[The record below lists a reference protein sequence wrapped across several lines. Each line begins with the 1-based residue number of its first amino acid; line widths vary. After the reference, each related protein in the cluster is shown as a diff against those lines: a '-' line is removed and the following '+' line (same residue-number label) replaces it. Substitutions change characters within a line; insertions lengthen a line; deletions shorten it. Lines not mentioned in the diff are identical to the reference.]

1 MKIVYSL
8 LVCLFFLFPAIA
20 FSQSPGLIVRPLPA
34 GTTTLN
40 PDGNGYSSQTT
51 AGFTTNDIGE
61 SEIPYKIVPPAI
73 TEPTGDLATGP
84 SGGFTDIVKTVD
96 NSGFY
101 VCSDGTNIFFRLRIG
116 GIISGSKGY
125 SVLIDTDNK
134 MGNNGAYA
142 DPNYVAPTNTGN
154 GNPGFEYEVVFQ
166 TNFQIAVYKVDG
178 NISPGTPTNTY
189 SLNSNSQI
197 SVALS
202 TDGNNPDYF
211 YDWFVP
217 LSAIGNPAL
226 LRMAATTVTSPNS
239 ALQGSRS
246 DIYGVD
252 DANTT
257 TSGGWQTVVNTQPS
271 ISIASISSGGAGVG
285 ANCTA
290 APVLNAPI
298 NFGSSVSVTG
308 TWTKMDVSKPNTA
321 TITLYQNGSA
331 AGTTSVTSGGTWTI
345 TVSTVATGDIFYAK
359 AQATGESQCL
369 QSNNIT
375 AGCSSYPVAPTI
387 TCAST
392 KGITGK
398 TALGTTVLIYSVT
411 TANASPTAT
420 ALTTNLLYTNNAADR
435 DFNYFGSNPQSGN
448 ACQGQNGI
456 LAQGTY
462 MIIASNNGCLS
473 APTFLCISGAS
484 QNSWSY
490 ISTNT
495 LNLTTPI
502 YPFQTTI
509 NGTGATSGQLLRL
522 FINDKYTSA
531 VTATGTSF
539 SFVNLV
545 LKAGDVLKVYAQV
558 SGTTCMTV
566 SNAFTVNCYNQPPV
580 ISTDANGK
588 LLSTATSISG
598 TATANA
604 SITLNRT
611 SPTTASWT
619 TTANSSGIWTV
630 SGLTLGAG
638 ETYTATVS
646 SSSGCA
652 TASAASASASVVAP
666 TTTCP
671 TITSSL
677 SETSTSVS
685 GNITTASTGT
695 VRLYLD
701 DVLEGSFNITTTGT
715 STWTISSLTYP
726 LYSGGILRAS
736 FQAGTN
742 AESTGCTT
750 ATISC
755 TPPVA
760 PIITSV
766 SPGTTIKTG
775 ESVTFNLSNIA
786 ANTWYAL
793 SDNTGTSYATS
804 IYTNS
809 TSNLSLPSKTFGT
822 AGDYNLKITADKLTG
837 CTASFATS
845 AIKVNPI
852 SLPVNFLNVNAKKN
866 GSGTLVS
873 WVVAN
878 ETDVL
883 RYEVEKSFDCR
894 NFTPLAQ
901 VDYKQPTATT
911 NAYAYQDNNASG
923 NICYRIKQV
932 DVDGHYHY
940 SSIVRINEN
949 AMSKTLVAP
958 NPAYDHITINKSSST
973 NESVKIQLLDANGR
987 LVHETKSTLTPGNNS
1002 IEIKGLQRFGR
1013 GQYVLKLIGNTS
1025 MEYFKVILQ

>member
-1 MKIVYSL
+1 MKIVYSF
-8 LVCLFFLFPAIA
+8 LVCLFCLFPAIS

-40 PDGNGYSSQTT
+40 PDGNGYSSKTT
-51 AGFTTNDIGE
+51 AGFAADDIAE

-101 VCSDGTNIFFRLRIG
+101 VYSDGTNIFFRLRIG

-134 MGNNGAYA
+134 MGNSGVYA
-142 DPNYVAPTNTGN
+142 DPNYVAPTNTSN
-154 GNPGFEYEVVFQ
+154 GNPGFEYEVVLQ
-166 TNFQIAVYKVDG
+166 TNFQIAVYSVDG
-178 NISPGTPTNTY
+178 SISPGAPTNTY
-189 SLNSNSQI
+189 SLNTNSQI

-217 LSAIGNPAL
+217 LSAIGNPAS

-246 DIYGVD
+246 DIYGID

-271 ISIASISSGGAGVG
+271 ISIADISSGGSGVG
-285 ANCTA
+285 ADCTA

-308 TWTKMDVSKPNTA
+308 TWTRMDASKPNTA
-321 TITLYQNGSA
+321 TITLYKNGSA

-345 TVSTVATGDIFYAK
+345 TVPTVATGDVFYAK

-369 QSNNIT
+369 QSNNVT
-375 AGCSSYPVAPTI
+375 AGCSSYPAAPVLNQSSSKGMCGTLPAG
-387 TCAST
+387 AS
-392 KGITGK
+392 I
-398 TALGTTVLIYSVT
+398 LIYQ
-411 TANASPTAT
+411 
-420 ALTTNLLYTNNAADR
+420 LTSGGAITLMN
-435 DFNYFGSNPQSGN
+435 GGN
-448 ACQGQNGI
+448 ANTAYPTTTSFNWFSCSGGAGSVSN
-456 LAQGTY
+456 GTY
-462 MIIASNNGCLS
+462 MIVASTNGCTS
-473 APTFLCISGAS
+473 TPVFDCISSGS
-484 QNSWSY
+484 SSL
-490 ISTNT
+490 SGLSSNT
-495 LNLTTPI
+495 ITLPAI
-502 YPFQTTI
+502 YPFQTSIT
-509 NGTGATSGQLLRL
+509 GSGATVGSILRL
-522 FINDKYTSA
+522 FKNNVQVAFITASTS
-531 VTATGTSF
+531 SF
-539 SFVNLV
+539 TFSNLT
-545 LKAGDVLKVYAQV
+545 LKAGDQLKVYAQA
-558 SGTTCMTV
+558 GTGCVTV
-566 SNAFTVNCYNQPPV
+566 SNAFTVICYNQPPV
-580 ISTDANGK
+580 ITTDVNGK
-588 LLSTATSISG
+588 MLSTATSISG

-619 TTANSSGIWTV
+619 TTANSSGVWTV
-630 SGLTLGAG
+630 SGLTLASGDV
-638 ETYTATVS
+638 YSATVS
-646 SSSGCA
+646 SSTACSA
-652 TASAASASASVVAP
+652 ASAASASASVVAP

-671 TITSSL
+671 TITSSP
-677 SETSTSVS
+677 SENNTSVS
-685 GNITTASTGT
+685 GSITTASTGT

-701 DVLEGSFNITTTGT
+701 NVLEGSFSVTTTGT
-715 STWTISSLTYP
+715 SSWTISSLTYP

-742 AESTGCTT
+742 AESTGCAT
-750 ATISC
+750 ATVSC
-755 TPPVA
+755 TPPAA
-760 PIITSV
+760 PLITSV
-766 SPGTTIKTG
+766 NPGTTIKTG
-775 ESVTFNLSNIA
+775 ESVTFSLSNIA
-786 ANTWYAL
+786 ANTWYAV
-793 SDNTGTSYATS
+793 SDNTGSSYATS
-804 IYTNS
+804 IYTSS
-809 TSNLSLPSKTFGT
+809 TSNLSLPSKTFNT

-852 SLPVNFLNVNAKKN
+852 SLPVNFLNVSAKKN
-866 GSGTLVS
+866 ASGVLVS
-873 WVVAN
+873 WIVAN

-894 NFTPLAQ
+894 NFTSLTQ

-911 NAYAYQDNNASG
+911 NAYAYQDNNANG
-923 NICYRIKQV
+923 NICYRIKQI
-932 DVDGHYHY
+932 DIDGHYHY

-949 AMSKTLVAP
+949 AMSKTLIAP
-958 NPAYDHITINKSSST
+958 NPAYDHVTISKSSST
-973 NESVKIQLLDANGR
+973 NESVKIQLLNANGR
-987 LVHETKSTLTPGNNS
+987 LVHETKSILTPGNNS

-1025 MEYFKVILQ
+1025 IEYFKVMLQ